1 VRTGSKGWPEV
12 GAGAKTGIFSQPKL
26 KSHVMIGQI
35 KTEEACTTVVEFVTL
50 ESRAYFP
57 HSLVRHYSSAADT
70 DDGAHANS
78 PQRNDLFYSKQS
90 YPRCQGASIEFLKGQ
105 KLRRIHVVIH

>member
-1 VRTGSKGWPEV
+1 M
-12 GAGAKTGIFSQPKL
+12 GIFSRPNL

-35 KTEEACTTVVEFVTL
+35 KTEEACTTVVESIAL
-50 ESRAYFP
+50 ESLAFYW

-78 PQRNDLFYSKQS
+78 PHRNDPFSSKQS
-90 YPRCQGASIEFLKGQ
+90 YPRCQGASIEFPKGQ